1 MIRSEPF
8 EHVLIQI
15 MLSYVGGHSFL
26 LSLLLLLKRV
36 LIFERVALL
45 QAF

>member
-26 LSLLLLLKRV
+26 LSLLLLRRV